1 MSAAMISLKR
11 VGYTQFC
18 ISWMITS
25 SCEIGFPVHW
35 SERVPPPAYTAAVQT
50 MFTLFYMR
58 RLRRAEIQY
67 VKNKPTSARVPF
79 REKFRRFK

>member
-1 MSAAMISLKR
+1 MSAAMISLKC

-25 SCEIGFPVHW
+25 SCETGFPVHW
-35 SERVPPPAYTAAVQT
+35 SKSIPSPVYTAAVQT

-58 RLRRAEIQY
+58 RLRSAEIQY
-67 VKNKPTSARVPF
+67 VKQANKHSCSI
-79 REKFRRFK
+79 